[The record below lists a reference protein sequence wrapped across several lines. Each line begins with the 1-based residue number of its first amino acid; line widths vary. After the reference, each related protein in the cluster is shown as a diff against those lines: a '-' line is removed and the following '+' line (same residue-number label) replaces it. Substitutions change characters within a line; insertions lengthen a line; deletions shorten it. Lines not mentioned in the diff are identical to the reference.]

1 MKEQAGTSL
10 RRRLFDAL
18 LGVSVVWS
26 LVVAIAAIVTVS
38 SAVDELLDNTLQES
52 AEILYGLIRSDGA
65 QLAVT
70 NGGSLPAPVHDEHL
84 VWQVLSAQGQVVW
97 RSHRAPDQPLLA
109 QPVMGLSSVANSWRV
124 YGMSLDGQG
133 HVLYVAQVAHVRQET
148 KWRAAGTTAAV
159 TLIVGL
165 LCAIWLRLRASQAL
179 EPIVALSDAVTRY
192 DPMDGNPER
201 LPTTLSELEPM
212 RDAIH
217 DLGERLAQRVAS
229 ERAFSA
235 HAAHA
240 LRTPLAGM
248 MAQLAVAQ
256 VKSPPEALPHLQRMG
271 VGLDRLRS
279 VVAALLTLFRAEQ
292 AAVRLSWVRV
302 SELTRH
308 LPLDTLQVDVQ
319 ADGLIWADTD
329 LLSACLIN
337 LLDNAQ
343 KHGARQAHISW
354 QHWPA
359 MAGQAGRWGLNVQDD
374 GPGMTAA
381 ARAHCQA
388 ALDGQHY
395 EQLGGLG
402 LMLGDLIARA
412 HGGRLQLLDSPQGLR
427 VQLTGR
433 DGPPAHA
440 PM

>member
-1 MKEQAGTSL
+1 MTWRAEASL
-10 RRRLFDAL
+10 RRRLFGSL
-18 LGVSVVWS
+18 LWVSVAWS
-26 LVVAIAAIVTVS
+26 LVVAAAVIFTVR

-52 AEILYGLIRSDGA
+52 AEILYGLIRSQGP

-70 NGGSLPAPVHDEHL
+70 NGGSLPAPAHDEHL
-84 VWQVLSAQGQVVW
+84 VWQVVSAQGHVVW
-97 RSHRAPDQPLLA
+97 RSHRAPQLPLLA
-109 QPVMGLSSVANSWRV
+109 QPTMGLSSVADSWRV
-124 YGMSLDGQG
+124 YGMSLDGEG

-159 TLIVGL
+159 TLIVGV

-179 EPIVALSDAVTRY
+179 APIVELSDAVKHY
-192 DPMDGNPER
+192 DPMDGKPNR
-201 LPTTLSELEPM
+201 LPSTLTELEPM
-212 RDAIH
+212 RHAIH

-256 VKSPPEALPHLQRMG
+256 VKSSPEALPHLQRMG

-292 AAVRLSWVRV
+292 AAVRLSWVRI
-302 SELTRH
+302 SELTSH
-308 LPLDTLQVDVQ
+308 LPLDGLQVDVST
-319 ADGLIWADTD
+319 DGHIWADTD
-329 LLSACLIN
+329 LLSAALIN
-337 LLDNAQ
+337 LMDNAH
-343 KHGARQAHISW
+343 KHGARTVQMSW
-354 QHWPA
+354 QHLPPSDNRPA
-359 MAGQAGRWGLNVQDD
+359 SWVVNVLDD
-374 GPGMTAA
+374 GQGMTAA
-381 ARAHCQA
+381 ARTHCQA

-412 HGGRLQLLDSPQGLR
+412 HGGRLQLLESPQGLHVR
-427 VQLTGR
+427 LSGR
-433 DGPPAHA
+433 DGPTDQLTV
-440 PM
+440 